1 MSTLFLRALAGGVGQ
16 GTCGLVAYHA
26 SWILSPGRI
35 HVLKIIITENKA
47 ESILY
52 KKYNFTENC
61 SRLCQHSLETLFW
74 ESYCQYIVLEVMPS
88 SNFCD
93 PSSFQRLQDSWP
105 YCGRFTR
112 DDQNE
117 KDDEWMC
124 MFCVN
129 KGTRKMHYTYQKQKQ
144 TRTGR
149 HWV

>member
-1 MSTLFLRALAGGVGQ
+1 MSSLFLRALAGGVGR

-47 ESILY
+47 ESIF
-52 KKYNFTENC
+52 FTKNT
-61 SRLCQHSLETLFW
+61 TLLK
-74 ESYCQYIVLEVMPS
+74 IVLVYANIVLKLCFGNLIANTS
-88 SNFCD
+88 NLTSNFCD
-93 PSSFQRLQDSWP
+93 PSSSQRLQGSWP

-117 KDDEWMC
+117 KDDECMC

-129 KGTRKMHYTYQKQKQ
+129 KGT
-144 TRTGR
+144 TRCTTIKSRHSPEGTGCNL
-149 HWV
+149 

>member
-1 MSTLFLRALAGGVGQ
+1 MSTLFLRALAGGVGR
-16 GTCGLVAYHA
+16 GTCGLVA

-47 ESILY
+47 ESIF
-52 KKYNFTENC
+52 FTKNT
-61 SRLCQHSLETLFW
+61 TLLK
-74 ESYCQYIVLEVMPS
+74 IVLVYANIVLKLCFGNLIANTS
-88 SNFCD
+88 NLTSNFCD
-93 PSSFQRLQDSWP
+93 PSSFQRLRDSWP

-117 KDDEWMC
+117 KDDECMC

-129 KGTRKMHYTYQKQKQ
+129 KGTTKMHYTHQKQKQ
-144 TRTGR
+144 KLTGR